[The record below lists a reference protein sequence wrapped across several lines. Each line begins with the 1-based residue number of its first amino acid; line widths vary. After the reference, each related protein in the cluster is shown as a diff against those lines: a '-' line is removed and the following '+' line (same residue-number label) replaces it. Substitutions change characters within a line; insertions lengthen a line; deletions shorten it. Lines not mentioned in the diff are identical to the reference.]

1 MVSSATAVEIRTS
14 VEAAFRDRVAMFY
27 RALQLT
33 PPYHSVE
40 KAQRALRDVLC
51 PLPFPALQA
60 LAADESALGLL
71 FTQVLRDSG
80 LAKKHKGIIKG
91 LLAEGTDRLPSECR
105 PFADAFRG

>member
-1 MVSSATAVEIRTS
+1 MVSAATAVEIRTF
-14 VEAAFRDRVAMFY
+14 VEGAFRDRVAMFY

-33 PPYHSVE
+33 PPYQSVE
-40 KAQRALRDVLC
+40 KAHRVLRDALGTL
-51 PLPFPALQA
+51 PLSALQA
-60 LAADESALGLL
+60 LAADDAALGLL

-91 LLAEGTDRLPSECR
+91 LLADGADRLPSECR